1 MLAIR
6 STRSLGKH
14 DMLHN
19 DACPEI
25 TVDPSTHEVYAD
37 GELLTCEPARSVPLS
52 RRYLLR

>member
-1 MLAIR
+1 
-6 STRSLGKH
+6 
-14 DMLHN
+14 MLHN

-37 GELLTCEPARSVPLS
+37 GELLACEPAASVPLS